1 LNLDPLGLLLMQ
13 SGTRLLFNTC
23 DKTTIT
29 IFNFRISGGGGIVA
43 GRGKFQPP
51 LYETLQC
58 VSYLQHDDVKVGLE
72 DETTMQTMKNLPT
85 VAMLLL
91 LLLMCTYGCNFNV
104 HSIQPFYIS
113 V

>member
-1 LNLDPLGLLLMQ
+1 MNLDPLRLLLTQ

-29 IFNFRISGGGGIVA
+29 IFNFRISGGGG
-43 GRGKFQPP
+43 GGNSSPS
-51 LYETLQC
+51 YETLQC

-72 DETTMQTMKNLPT
+72 DETTMQIMKNLPT
-85 VAMLLL
+85 IAMLLL

>member
-1 LNLDPLGLLLMQ
+1 M
-13 SGTRLLFNTC
+13 FNTC

-29 IFNFRISGGGGIVA
+29 YSISGFLGGGIVA

-91 LLLMCTYGCNFNV
+91 LLMCTYGCNFNV